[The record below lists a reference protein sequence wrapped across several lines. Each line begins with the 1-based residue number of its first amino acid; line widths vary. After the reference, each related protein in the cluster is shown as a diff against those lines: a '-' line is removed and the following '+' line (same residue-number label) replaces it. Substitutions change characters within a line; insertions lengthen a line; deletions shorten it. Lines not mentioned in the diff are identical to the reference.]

1 HRLAISFLQVPE
13 PLFVLLADVARV
25 GAQRILHA
33 ALRVLAPPLISEGVG
48 SKDRIASDSVVSP
61 WMISITKAVFR
72 FAVHRLTLSPIVIL
86 IAAFSPVA

>member
-1 HRLAISFLQVPE
+1 
-13 PLFVLLADVARV
+13 
-25 GAQRILHA
+25 
-33 ALRVLAPPLISEGVG
+33 LISEGVG